1 MLLGMLTIAGC
12 SSIDIDK
19 TDTSQLILE
28 VDSILLVPMDKL
40 ETIDK
45 AYTEWVIYSFWLVMT
60 NL

>member
-1 MLLGMLTIAGC
+1 MKRLCKGILLLGMLTIAGC
-12 SSIDIDK
+12 SSIDIAK

-45 AYTEWVIYSFWLVMT
+45 AYTE
-60 NL
+60 